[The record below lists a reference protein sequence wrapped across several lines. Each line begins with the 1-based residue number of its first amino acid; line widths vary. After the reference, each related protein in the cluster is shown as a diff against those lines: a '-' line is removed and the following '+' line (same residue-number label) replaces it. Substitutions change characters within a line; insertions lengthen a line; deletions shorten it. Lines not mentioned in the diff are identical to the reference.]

1 MYKASDVLIEELK
14 GVGKKRAEIY
24 HKLGVLSVYALLRYF
39 PRSYI
44 DFSSP
49 VPVSDLQLGEFCT
62 IFVTIEKKLSPFR
75 TKSDTRIF
83 HAYAGDSTGRLKI
96 SIFNNNFVFDA
107 LKEGELYYLY
117 GKIGGNFAQ
126 KEISSPII
134 ISAND
139 HISLRPVYPL
149 TSGIT
154 TNMIM
159 TNVKQ
164 ALEIFDEEEM
174 DLLPEYIL
182 EKNNLLDA
190 KSAYRSIHFPN
201 NFTAL
206 QKARERLVFEEL
218 LSWQLGLSILRKNK
232 AEKTTVKLLDD
243 NLEPFLKKLPF
254 PLTNA
259 QKRVLYECVA
269 DCKSDRPMSRLIQ
282 GDVGSGKTIIAIAL
296 CYLMAKNGYQSTM
309 MAPTEILAFQH
320 YKTIKEYLDP
330 MGVSVTYLVGS
341 LKKSEKESRKKEIA
355 DGKWQVVVGTHA
367 LFQESTV
374 FNSLGLVITDEQHR
388 FGVQQRQRLI
398 EKGNHPHTMVMSATP
413 IPRTLA
419 LIMYGD
425 LNVSAVDEL
434 PKGRKKI
441 QTLLIPSS
449 KRGHALG
456 FVKNQL
462 LQGKQAYIVCPAI
475 EPDERK
481 VANIEQYIGK
491 LREWLSEFEV
501 GYIHS
506 KLSPQEKEDTMK
518 KFQEGKI
525 QLLLGTTVVE
535 VGVDVSNATVM
546 MIENA
551 DLFGLSQLHQLRGR
565 VGRSEMQ
572 SYCILISDG
581 AQAKERLQILCDTS
595 DGFLISEKDLQLRG
609 PGDFFGSRQ
618 HGLPD
623 FKIANMFQD
632 MALLEKTR
640 CIADEIIE
648 GDPLLRKD
656 EHKGL
661 RFLMEDLFGEIQ
673 VVL

>member
-1 MYKASDVLIEELK
+1 MYKTADIPIEELN
-14 GVGKKRAEIY
+14 GVGKKRADIY

-44 DFSSP
+44 DFSNP
-49 VPVSDLQLGEFCT
+49 VRVADLQLGEVCA

-75 TKSDTRIF
+75 TKTGTRIF

-96 SIFNNNFVFDA
+96 SIFNNHYAFDS
-107 LKEGELYYLY
+107 LKEGEPYYLY
-117 GKIGGNFAQ
+117 GKIGGNFTQ
-126 KEISSPII
+126 KEINSPII
-134 ISAND
+134 IPASD
-139 HISLRPVYPL
+139 HLSMRPVYPL
-149 TSGIT
+149 TGGIT

-164 ALEIFDEEEM
+164 ALEIFTKEEI
-174 DLLPEYIL
+174 DLLPNYLL
-182 EKNNLLDA
+182 EENNLLDA
-190 KSAYRSIHFPN
+190 KSAYRSIHFPD

-218 LSWQLGLSILRKNK
+218 LSWQLGLSILRKRK

-243 NLEPFLKKLPF
+243 NLEPFLEKLPF
-254 PLTNA
+254 SLTKA
-259 QKRVLYECVA
+259 QERVLSECVA

-282 GDVGSGKTIIAIAL
+282 GDVGSGKTIIATAL
-296 CYLMAKNGYQSTM
+296 CYLMAKNNYQSTM
-309 MAPTEILAFQH
+309 MAPTEILALQH
-320 YKTIKEYLDP
+320 YKTLKEYLEP
-330 MGVSVTYLVGS
+330 MGVTVTYLVGS

-355 DGKWQVVVGTHA
+355 EGKWQVVVGTHA
-367 LFQESTV
+367 LFQESTI

-425 LNVSAVDEL
+425 LNISAVDEL

-441 QTLLIPSS
+441 QTLLVSSS
-449 KRGHALG
+449 KRRHALG

-462 LQGKQAYIVCPAI
+462 LQGRQAYIVCPAI

-491 LREWLSEFEV
+491 LKEWFPEFEV

-506 KLSPQEKEDTMK
+506 KLPSQEKEDTMK
-518 KFQEGKI
+518 KFQEGEI

-565 VGRSEMQ
+565 VGRSDMQ

-581 AQAKERLQILCDTS
+581 AQSKERLQILCDTS

-632 MALLEKTR
+632 MAALERTR
-640 CIADEIIE
+640 RIADEIIE
-648 GDPLLRKD
+648 GDPLLSKD